1 MALTKNVTYIDDW
14 SDYIDAN
21 KKIVEEVE
29 KEKAENTVTQ
39 TDVNNKIAKAISE
52 VNAVSASDVSTYV
65 KNAIDQYEIEDKA
78 DMIARGYTN
87 STEVLDIIKE
97 NVRDLLVDGY
107 MELSRGDNTIF
118 YLFDIPDI
126 SRRTGLDFSNKI
138 KQ

>member
-1 MALTKNVTYIDDW
+1 MTLREIISKYE
-14 SDYIDAN
+14 SDKN
-21 KKIVEEVE
+21 KKEMIIIMIP
-29 KEKAENTVTQ
+29 
-39 TDVNNKIAKAISE
+39 NN
-52 VNAVSASDVSTYV
+52 
-65 KNAIDQYEIEDKA
+65 
-78 DMIARGYTN
+78 
-87 STEVLDIIKE
+87 IKE

>member
-1 MALTKNVTYIDDW
+1 MKRLHLKEIHNTLSISKNKLGISLDSLYKSHPYQISFDIFSDLISKDKYIE
-14 SDYIDAN
+14 IDKN
-21 KKIVEEVE
+21 KKEMIIIMIP
-29 KEKAENTVTQ
+29 
-39 TDVNNKIAKAISE
+39 NN
-52 VNAVSASDVSTYV
+52 
-65 KNAIDQYEIEDKA
+65 
-78 DMIARGYTN
+78 
-87 STEVLDIIKE
+87 IKE

>member
-1 MALTKNVTYIDDW
+1 MI
-14 SDYIDAN
+14 I
-21 KKIVEEVE
+21 IMIP
-29 KEKAENTVTQ
+29 
-39 TDVNNKIAKAISE
+39 NN
-52 VNAVSASDVSTYV
+52 
-65 KNAIDQYEIEDKA
+65 
-78 DMIARGYTN
+78 
-87 STEVLDIIKE
+87 IKE